1 MSLPDETVA
10 APVAE
15 RREDTVDGRRGTLRG
30 RPRAVVRRLLLLVI
44 RPFMDLTIEG
54 LENVPASGPLLFV
67 ANHVHNA
74 DPILLEMAITR
85 PVHFMAKQEL
95 FRNPVLAWLLRR
107 AGAFPVDRGRP
118 DRAAIRRAEALLAQG
133 IAVGMFPEGTRSKS
147 GRLQPAFPGAG
158 LIAVR
163 SGALILPAAIV
174 GTENPS
180 LHQAGARPGAGAG
193 DPAQR
198 RRRVAI
204 RFGEPFSLPAG
215 SSGTRFSATQA
226 TELIMTEI
234 ARLLPVTH
242 RGVYAAH
249 VATPE
254 LAQVFGEGRT
264 TRSD

>member
-10 APVAE
+10 ARAAERRTE
-15 RREDTVDGRRGTLRG
+15 RREDTVDSRRGTLRG
-30 RPRAVVRRLLLLVI
+30 WPRAVVRRLLLLAI
-44 RPFMDLTIEG
+44 HPFIDLTIEG

-85 PVHFMAKQEL
+85 PVHFMAKREL

-118 DRAAIRRAEALLAQG
+118 DRAAIRHAEALLAQG

-163 SGALILPAAIV
+163 SGAVILPAAII
-174 GTENPS
+174 GTESPS
-180 LHQAGARPGAGAG
+180 LRQAGAGPGAGAG
-193 DPAQR
+193 GPAHR
-198 RRRVAI
+198 RRQVTI
-204 RFGEPFSLPAG
+204 QFGEPFSLPVG
-215 SSGTRFSATQA
+215 TSGARVNAAQA
-226 TELIMTEI
+226 TELMMTEI
-234 ARLLPVTH
+234 ARLLPATH
-242 RGVYAAH
+242 RGVYAPG
-249 VATPE
+249 VAGPA
-254 LAQVFGEGRT
+254 LARGSTEG
-264 TRSD
+264 